1 MAIFKTP
8 AKDYDL
14 LTTEF
19 VCNKFG
25 LAEFLA
31 ENFAAYNLK
40 CANVLDVG
48 CGAGSLSI
56 YLAEQ
61 FSAKVLA
68 VDLNPQAA
76 ACCRANV
83 KRYNL
88 AKSIS
93 VAERNFADLYTE
105 LEENSFQLILSN
117 PPINFEPTVNL
128 AFAKETFAE
137 MNHAKYQFLTN
148 GWHDERGFDLTDYI
162 LMAGQRLLAEDGN
175 IILVCC
181 DADGNSE
188 KYIKNQAGRYNYD
201 LKLLCEQ
208 KIPVAKLGITS
219 ADRDFVCGYIWLMNF
234 LRKG

>member
-1 MAIFKTP
+1 MSIFKTP

-14 LTTEF
+14 QTTEF

-31 ENFAAYNLK
+31 ENFAEYNLK

-48 CGAGSLSI
+48 CGAGALSI

-83 KRYNL
+83 KRYDL
-88 AKSIS
+88 TKRIS
-93 VAERNFADLYTE
+93 VAERNFADLYAK

-117 PPINFEPTVNL
+117 PPINFSSTENP
-128 AFAKETFAE
+128 AFAKEDFIS
-137 MNHAKYQFLTN
+137 MNYSKYQFLTN
-148 GWHDERGFDLTDYI
+148 GWHDERGLDLTDYI
-162 LMAGQRLLAEDGN
+162 LLAGRTLLAEDGN
-175 IILVCC
+175 IVLVCC
-181 DADGNSE
+181 DADGNSAE
-188 KYIKNQAGRYNYD
+188 YMKNQADKYQYD
-201 LKLLCEQ
+201 LKLLCER
-208 KIPVAKLGITS
+208 KISVAELGMTS
-219 ADRDFVCGYIWLMNF
+219 ADRDFVRGYIWL
-234 LRKG
+234 LSR

>member
-1 MAIFKTP
+1 MSIFKTP
-8 AKDYDL
+8 ARDYDL
-14 LTTEF
+14 RTTEF

-25 LAEFLA
+25 LAEFFA
-31 ENFAAYNLK
+31 ENFSKFSLK

-48 CGAGSLSI
+48 CGAGPLSI

-76 ACCRANV
+76 SCCRENV
-83 KRYNL
+83 RRYNL

-105 LEENSFQLILSN
+105 LEKNSFQLILSN
-117 PPINFEPTVNL
+117 PPINLEPTINF
-128 AFAKETFAE
+128 AFAKETFVAL
-137 MNHAKYQFLTN
+137 NHSKYQFLTN

-162 LMAGQRLLAEDGN
+162 LMAGRTLLVENGN
-175 IILVCC
+175 IVLICC
-181 DADGNSE
+181 DADGNSAA
-188 KYIKNQAGRYNYD
+188 YIKNQADRYRYD
-201 LKLLCEQ
+201 LNLLCER

-219 ADRDFVCGYIWLMNF
+219 AARDYVRGYIWSLS
-234 LRKG
+234 R